1 MYGAILVQVCRQAF
15 SGDPSLMGSDDWLN
29 AKLDYY
35 KRNGPTARP
44 MTLATMATNY
54 MGFNVGI
61 DGRLDQFLYADP
73 SMW

>member
-1 MYGAILVQVCRQAF
+1 
-15 SGDPSLMGSDDWLN
+15 MGSDDWLN